1 MHVDDRNGKR
11 RRRAGLL
18 APVSATITEPESMLL
33 VWMPAFDLVRRI
45 ATIPTLRIDGEQA
58 AVGRLPGTRLH
69 RRLLIKYAA
78 PLVVATLA
86 PAYHGPLQN
95 LPSTPAHRG
104 DGLSV
109 LTAGVDGHAAH
120 LVLDPGMPGP
130 SAIAPGAR
138 ERGRWHLMVDDVRLT
153 GGSWSAR
160 RHDGEVTLAVDV
172 TERWRPGRLPLLMR
186 IVTTVI
192 PVFRRWPT
200 SYRWRGMVTLGQ
212 EPTLRSGW
220 QRTGTGG
227 AETYQRRTRG

>member
-1 MHVDDRNGKR
+1 
-11 RRRAGLL
+11 
-18 APVSATITEPESMLL
+18 
-33 VWMPAFDLVRRI
+33 
-45 ATIPTLRIDGEQA
+45 
-58 AVGRLPGTRLH
+58 RLH

-120 LVLDPGMPGP
+120 LV
-130 SAIAPGAR
+130 
-138 ERGRWHLMVDDVRLT
+138 
-153 GGSWSAR
+153 
-160 RHDGEVTLAVDV
+160 
-172 TERWRPGRLPLLMR
+172 RLPLLMR